1 MKRVHPIGLAAAA
14 IVLGGSLTPVA
25 ANEIPIGHLATTS
38 GETSRVA
45 QVYSQGLLDAMAYIN
60 EQGGINGAR
69 LAFETE
75 NYGYDALEAVA
86 TYADWRSRTAPVV
99 VLGWGTADTEALVPF
114 VTDDEVVFISGSS
127 SGHLTDPTGRAPR
140 TITAAPYNFFYGP
153 SYSDSCRGLV
163 QWAAQDWRRTRGADT
178 STFLQHLSAPR
189 FVHMG
194 DDHPYPNAPQEACAA
209 YARDLGFEVLEPIRY
224 SLAPGDFRA
233 HCEALRRSEA
243 DYAFLGNTAD
253 SNVALVRDCARVG
266 VNARFMTNVY
276 GWDESAIEEAGEAG
290 NGMVWVVTA
299 ATWNDEDSGMDLV
312 RDVSLMSDSTGEV
325 PRTVNYMRGICTV
338 FFMRDALEAASDMED
353 GITGANVKAAFE
365 QMQDHVPE
373 GLDGVC
379 LPSTWTAED
388 HRGSTEIVLYRSNYS
403 FGQWSMGRIFTTNI
417 PLRPDWLGW

>member
-1 MKRVHPIGLAAAA
+1 MTHAHSIRLAAAA
-14 IVLGGSLTPVA
+14 IILGGSLSPVGA
-25 ANEIPIGHLATTS
+25 TEIPIGHLATTS

-45 QVYSQGLLDAMAYIN
+45 QVYSQGLLDAMDYVNA
-60 EQGGINGAR
+60 QGGIDGAP
-69 LAFETE
+69 LAYESVD
-75 NYGYDALEAVA
+75 YGYDALEAVA

-99 VLGWGTADTEALVPF
+99 VLGWGTADTEVLVPF
-114 VTDDEVVFISGSS
+114 VTNDEVVFISGSS

-140 TITAAPYNFFYGP
+140 TLTAAPYNFFYGP
-153 SYSDSCRGLV
+153 SYSDGCRGLV

-178 STFLQHLSAPR
+178 STFLQDLTPPR
-189 FVHMG
+189 FIHMG
-194 DDHPYPNAPQEACAA
+194 DDHPYPNAPQEACTD
-209 YARDLGFEVLEPIRY
+209 YARDLGFEVMEPIRY

-233 HCEALRRSEA
+233 HCEALRRSNA
-243 DYAFLGNTAD
+243 DYAFLGNTAA

-299 ATWNDEDSGMDLV
+299 ATWNDPDPGMALV
-312 RDVSLMSDSTGEV
+312 REVSRMSDPTGEV
-325 PRTVNYMRGICTV
+325 ERTVNYMRGICTV
-338 FFMRDALEAASDMED
+338 FLMRDAMQAASTMDG
-353 GITGANVKAAFE
+353 GITGVNVKAAFE

-403 FGQWSMGRIFTTNI
+403 FGQWSMGRIFSTNI